1 MHALMIALVAL
12 CCTVASA
19 KETAPGPTIPDVD
32 AKPLGA
38 PKPVTTTTI
47 KRCPHGYELVVRAN
61 GRPGC
66 AKDIVPT
73 ND

>member
-12 CCTVASA
+12 CCTAASA

-47 KRCPHGYELVVRAN
+47 VAFHCGQPAN
-61 GRPGC
+61 CTVDDR
-66 AKDIVPT
+66 
-73 ND
+73 